1 MLVQYS
7 ESVIP
12 LNADVVH
19 NVTFIQQKQ
28 MSMQMEMHSE
38 VTMGIS
44 EENGDESI
52 QQQKCLKESG
62 LEDL

>member
-7 ESVIP
+7 ESVIR

-52 QQQKCLKESG
+52 QQQKCLNESG

>member
-7 ESVIP
+7 EFVIP

-38 VTMGIS
+38 VTMGIP